1 MNNIKK
7 IITANIH
14 WSLRITL
21 AITFFIHGYPKVV
34 EIGKLKP
41 LFSKIGLPEFFAYFV
56 GPFEVLGALFLLIG
70 PFINEQITKIG
81 ALLIIIIM
89 LGAIFT
95 VHVNDGWAGNEWQI
109 LIVCTCLL
117 FLVKGNDV

>member
-41 LFSKIGLPEFFAYFV
+41 LFSKIGL
-56 GPFEVLGALFLLIG
+56 
-70 PFINEQITKIG
+70 
-81 ALLIIIIM
+81 
-89 LGAIFT
+89 
-95 VHVNDGWAGNEWQI
+95 
-109 LIVCTCLL
+109 
-117 FLVKGNDV
+117 